1 MWVFF
6 LKEIILQG
14 NKIYIKNV
22 LIEEGGERS

>member
-1 MWVFF
+1 MWGFF